1 MSLNDRRDRALAAE
15 YVLGTL
21 RGAARLR
28 FQRRLQ
34 REPALAAEAARWM
47 TLLQGMESQLTPVIP
62 PEAVWKKIALAL
74 PEKKPTPLYG
84 RSLPWLTAAGLVL
97 AVLLYA
103 FAFRPPA
110 LTPLTVLNGTQQT
123 GQWIVSANDAR
134 DRIKL
139 SPVQVSAVAPDKSLE
154 LWVIPAGHAPVSLG
168 LITAASDNNIDM
180 APRLAL
186 KNAVLAVSLEP
197 KGGSK
202 TGLPTGPVLY
212 SAKL

>member
-15 YVLGTL
+15 YALGTL

-28 FQRRLQ
+28 FQRRMK
-34 REPALAAEAARWM
+34 REPALAEETARWVA
-47 TLLQGMESQLTPVIP
+47 LLRGMDSHLAPVTP

-74 PEKKPTPLYG
+74 PEEKPAPLYG
-84 RSLPWLTAAGLVL
+84 RALPWLTAAGLVL

-110 LTPLTVLNGTQQT
+110 LTPLTVLNGAQQT
-123 GQWIVSANDAR
+123 GQWIVSANGAG
-134 DRIKL
+134 DRIRL
-139 SPVQVSAVAPDKSLE
+139 SPVEVMAVAPDKSLE
-154 LWVIPAGHAPVSLG
+154 LWVIPAGQAPVSLG
-168 LITAASDNNIDM
+168 LITGESINNIAIARQLSM
-180 APRLAL
+180 